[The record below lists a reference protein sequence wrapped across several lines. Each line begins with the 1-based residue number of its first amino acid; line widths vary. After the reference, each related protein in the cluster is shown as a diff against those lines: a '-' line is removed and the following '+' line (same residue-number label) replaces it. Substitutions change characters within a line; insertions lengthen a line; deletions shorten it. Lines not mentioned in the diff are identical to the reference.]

1 MQKVNDANYDQ
12 IVGGASL
19 PVVLDFGATW
29 CGPCKKLEPII
40 EELSTELAGKAIFG
54 KVDIDEAQNTAR
66 KFGVMSVPTVIF
78 LRAGEPVYKFVG
90 LMPKNKIQQLL
101 DQHLQ
106 VA

>member
-1 MQKVNDANYDQ
+1 MQKINDGNFAE
-12 IVGGASL
+12 IIGAATV

-40 EELSTELAGKAIFG
+40 EELSKELEGKAIFA
-54 KVDIDEAQNTAR
+54 KVDIDEAQSTAQ
-66 KFGVMSVPTVIF
+66 KFGVMSVPTVVF

-106 VA
+106 LA